1 MGNKTTTIKYGLCIS
16 AAFLLGFGVAR
27 ITTPKATMSFVAK
40 GNQLDDN
47 RQSDCAG
54 IVSSSIA
61 QPPKSAQFTSSL
73 APQETLQPQLQSLE
87 KTTLPDSQPN
97 EPTFTLAEIESQQRA
112 QAEID
117 AHIARISQTKNLASL
132 NSELEKEFDNE
143 AIDYDWAAEHEE
155 TLTEVFYTEESLA
168 QYAVNNIECKTTKC
182 KINFPASDIAQANE
196 ISEKFTQALMNSDAG
211 KDGFGVI
218 ISPDSTGGVNMFINR
233 SGR

>member
-27 ITTPKATMSFVAK
+27 ITTPTPLTPLLDEDKHITA
-40 GNQLDDN
+40 NQ
-47 RQSDCAG
+47 QTECAD
-54 IVSSSIA
+54 IDLSSIV
-61 QPPKSAQFTSSL
+61 QPPKSAQFTDSL

-117 AHIARISQTKNLASL
+117 AHIARISQTKNLASI

-143 AIDYDWAAEHEE
+143 AIDYDWAAEHED

>member
-1 MGNKTTTIKYGLCIS
+1 MYKRGFSARVWGGTHYNAKSYNVICSQRQPIRRQPAIRLC
-16 AAFLLGFGVAR
+16 R
-27 ITTPKATMSFVAK
+27 HSFVFNCPA
-40 GNQLDDN
+40 
-47 RQSDCAG
+47 
-54 IVSSSIA
+54 
-61 QPPKSAQFTSSL
+61 PKSAQFTSSL

-233 SGR
+233 SGS